1 VSAVDGSV
9 PSVRRSLAR
18 AAVFIAAITIVARL
32 AGFIRTSVF
41 ARTVGSSCVGVVYQ
55 TANTIPNIVFD
66 IVAGGTLSALVVPL
80 VAPLISS
87 DNRLA
92 AARTVSALLTWVAV
106 SLCVLGALVIV
117 FAGPIIRLLLGPQPC
132 AGADTLG
139 RRMLIVFAPQVV
151 LYGFAVVLT
160 GTLQA
165 TERFN
170 WPAAAPL
177 VSSVVVIGAYLTFAA
192 IASGN
197 GLATGLSTSAELVLS
212 IGTTAG
218 VLVLAATQVPA
229 VRGLHLRLRPTLHF
243 PTGVAPFAR
252 RAAIAGAIT
261 LTAQQLS
268 TAVALR
274 LANGGIAGTLVVLT
288 IAQTIYLVP
297 WAVLAVPVATALFPR
312 MSAAWDSGA
321 YERAA
326 DIGTTGLR
334 IVAGLSALGT
344 AALVAAATPIAN
356 VLLDSG
362 KNAHSVFG
370 PAIAAFAAGLLGW
383 SAVAVLSRVLYAAR
397 RPQLAAAGQA
407 LGWSVAI
414 IVNIVVALA
423 VDRHDR
429 AVVLALGNA
438 VGVTVAALILLVIA
452 FRVGALRQPRVIVR
466 STATAIGAAAAG
478 SLAGWAVS
486 RSITNTGVLNSI
498 ASGLAAAVV
507 AVIVAGAVIALAD
520 RDELVLLRQRRRDA

>member
-1 VSAVDGSV
+1 
-9 PSVRRSLAR
+9 LAR

-32 AGFIRTSVF
+32 AGFLRTAVF

-80 VAPLISS
+80 VAPLMST
-87 DNRLA
+87 NNWRA
-92 AARTVSALLTWVAV
+92 TGQTVSALLTWVAV
-106 SLCVLGALVIV
+106 TLCVLGALVII
-117 FAGPIIRLLLGPQPC
+117 FAGPIIRLLLGSQPC
-132 AGADTLG
+132 VGADDLG

-177 VSSVVVIGAYLTFAA
+177 VSSVVVIGAYLSFAA
-192 IASGN
+192 IASGG
-197 GLATGLSTSAELVLS
+197 GLAAGLPTSAELVLS
-212 IGTTAG
+212 VGTTAG
-218 VLVLAATQVPA
+218 VIVLAATQLPA
-229 VRGLHLRLRPTLHF
+229 VLRLRLRLRPTLRF

-252 RAAIAGAIT
+252 RAAVAGAIT

-268 TAVALR
+268 TGVALR
-274 LANGGIAGTLVVLT
+274 LANGGVAGTLVVLT

-312 MSAAWDSGA
+312 MSAAWESGA
-321 YERAA
+321 YEQAA
-326 DIGTTGLR
+326 DIATTGLR
-334 IVAGLSALGT
+334 IVAGLSAIGT

-362 KNAHSVFG
+362 KDAHSVFG

-383 SAVAVLSRVLYAAR
+383 SVVAVLSRVLYAAR

-407 LGWSVAI
+407 IGWIVAIVVNISVA
-414 IVNIVVALA
+414 LD

-438 VGVTVAALILLVIA
+438 LGVTVAALILLVVA
-452 FRVGALRQPRVIVR
+452 FRVGALGRPRLILR
-466 STATAIGAAAAG
+466 SATTAIGAAAAG

-486 RSITNTGVLNSI
+486 RSMTSTGVVNSI
-498 ASGLAAAVV
+498 ASGLGAAIV

-520 RDELVLLRQRRRDA
+520 RDELVLLRQRYRNA